1 MRVSQLV
8 GTLGPVNHS
17 RLHQGCTKR
26 VTAKQT
32 ITEGTDTKIGTE
44 GKQFVVDV
52 ATLLK
57 TNKLQ
62 KTISKPVQTR
72 SNVLLLLLFNAQ
84 STL

>member
-32 ITEGTDTKIGTE
+32 ITEGTDTKTGTE

-57 TNKLQ
+57 TNKQ
-62 KTISKPVQTR
+62 ITEDNIKTGTDEKQCV
-72 SNVLLLLLFNAQ
+72 VVVAV
-84 STL
+84 